1 MMNEKKKSKSFIV
14 VLGFLILLF
23 IFAVVRTMWGVTYL
37 FKYLTYDNHSWGE
50 IIYISDYLLPNRP
63 YPENI
68 NIQMSLDE
76 PVNGNYRYSITFSR
90 CRRYYYKMGYNY
102 FIRISR
108 SFFNLFISWDHNF
121 YQN

>member
-23 IFAVVRTMWGVTYL
+23 IFAVVRTVWGVTYF

-50 IIYISDYLLPNRP
+50 IIYISDYSLPNRP
-63 YPENI
+63 YPDTI

-76 PVNGNYRYSITFSR
+76 PVNGNYRYSIAFSKCHAR
-90 CRRYYYKMGYNY
+90 DDNIDFKGER
-102 FIRISR
+102 
-108 SFFNLFISWDHNF
+108 
-121 YQN
+121 